1 MRKSRQI
8 KKRNIVVDE
17 TQYVYSVTEYT
28 DDVQVRVYKNK
39 ILILNI
45 HLSYPESWGI
55 DVFRPKTIEMLIK
68 YYNKNYVY
76 SGKITELWLFQ
87 EKELFENYLEYFFSD
102 ENTEKKERYL
112 KHIQEFKHPKQMEIK

>member
-55 DVFRPKTIEMLIK
+55 DVFRPKTVELLIR
-68 YYNKNYVY
+68 YYNKKYIGN
-76 SGKITELWLFQ
+76 SKSTELWLFQ
-87 EKELFENYLEYFFSD
+87 EKELFEIWLEYFFSD
-102 ENTEKKERYL
+102 KSAADKERYL
-112 KHIQEFKHPKQMEIK
+112 KNIQEYKHPKQNDSE